1 MQICIAK
8 LHSVSYNYYA
18 MDEIIFE
25 WDEDKEQ
32 LNIRNHGL
40 DFETASYVFADPD
53 RIEYY
58 DEAHS
63 TEEERYITVGLVGNL
78 IMVVY
83 TVRYPVS
90 CLSHH
95 ICQNS

>member
-1 MQICIAK
+1 M
-8 LHSVSYNYYA
+8 HSVSYNYYA

-25 WDEDKEQ
+25 
-32 LNIRNHGL
+32 
-40 DFETASYVFADPD
+40 TASYVFADPN

-83 TVRYPVS
+83 TVRYPAYRIIS
-90 CLSHH
+90 AR
-95 ICQNS
+95 IANEKERRRYKNGY